1 MKLEFNKKNR
11 IIKKEI
17 EMKIK
22 TQNIKQ
28 NLRSSTTY
36 RLKDTQKRTFDVKFK
51 KK

>member
-1 MKLEFNKKNR
+1 
-11 IIKKEI
+11 
-17 EMKIK
+17 MKIK

-51 KK
+51 KNELFSLKSGTRNGCPLSP